1 MNDVPERRELE
12 PRLERL
18 VTMVTQLR
26 EEDCLAEL
34 QKMLDQGV
42 DPKIL
47 LECFMEGMRRIGAEF
62 EAGNYFIAALIM
74 AGEIM
79 RSAMELLSPYLASDQ
94 TEAQGGTIVLGTIQ
108 GDIHDLGKN
117 LFALLLQCHGF
128 KVVDLGVDVPGE
140 EFLRKA
146 LETGPE
152 VVGISCVLTTSV
164 ENLKE
169 AVALLKRE
177 LPQPQP
183 AIVIG
188 GTCLDEQMARYVGSA
203 LWASDAAAGLKICQK
218 VLREPAPGGGVI
230 AFQD

>member
-1 MNDVPERRELE
+1 MSEVTERRELD
-12 PRLERL
+12 PRLKRL
-18 VTMVTQLR
+18 VKMITELR
-26 EEDCLAEL
+26 EEASLAEL
-34 QKMLDQGV
+34 KKMLDEGV

-47 LECFMEGMRRIGAEF
+47 LDCFMEGMRRIGAEF

-79 RSAMELLSPYLASDQ
+79 RSAMELLSPYLAAEQ

-128 KVVDLGVDVPGE
+128 KIIDLGVDVPGE
-140 EFLRKA
+140 EFLREA
-146 LETGPE
+146 LEIKPD

-164 ENLKE
+164 DNLKQ
-169 AVALLKRE
+169 AVALLQQE

-183 AIVIG
+183 AVVIG

-218 VLREPAPGGGVI
+218 VLRQAAPGGGVA